1 MIVARVIGNLVATV
15 KHRDYEG
22 KKIFFVQPVDPA
34 GKLCGK
40 SLLAVDTVQAGIG
53 DTVLVL
59 DEGGS
64 AKMCIDQPG
73 IEAIRCF
80 IAGIVDEVKVE
91 A

>member
-1 MIVARVIGNLVATV
+1 MIVARVIGNLTATV

-22 KKIFFVQPVDPA
+22 KKIFFVQPIDPD
-34 GKLCGK
+34 GKPKGR
-40 SLLAVDTVQAGIG
+40 SFLAVDAVQAGIG
-53 DTVLVL
+53 DTVLVM

-64 AKMCIDQPG
+64 ARMCIGQPG

-80 IAGIVDEVKVE
+80 IAGIVDEVRVE

>member
-1 MIVARVIGNLVATV
+1 MILARVVGNLVATV

-22 KKIFFVQPVDPA
+22 KKIFFVQPIDPE
-34 GKLCGK
+34 GNPKGK
-40 SLLAVDTVQAGIG
+40 SLLAVDAVQSGIG

-80 IAGIVDEVKVE
+80 IAGIVDEVSL
-91 A
+91 